1 MGYYCGEIAKE
12 KKELETVD
20 EHNTRRRMEREE
32 VQRQARLTGVAC
44 PKCGKELEWSSVAM
58 LGMIFPPVCLSEALC
73 KPCGLTINLEK

>member
-1 MGYYCGEIAKE
+1 MGYHCGEIAKE

-44 PKCGKELEWSSVAM
+44 PK
-58 LGMIFPPVCLSEALC
+58 
-73 KPCGLTINLEK
+73 